1 MKHETT
7 SMNTKKALADS
18 LKLFLTKKILTKITV
33 SEIAADCGV
42 NRKTFYYHFED
53 IHALLKWMLEQ
64 EAIEV
69 VKNFDLIAEY
79 EEAIL
84 FVMDYVEKNDAI
96 LNNICYS
103 LGREELKRFFY
114 ADFIGITRSF
124 VNGVER
130 LEQIRV
136 PDDYKEFLCQF
147 YTEALS
153 AVLLEWIQDSSHRN
167 REKTVLYITTVL
179 GAAIPSSLR
188 AAAPFD

>member
-1 MKHETT
+1 MFP
-7 SMNTKKALADS
+7 MCLLYGVALKS
-18 LKLFLTKKILTKITV
+18 FLMKKILTKITV

-124 VNGVER
+124 VNGVEC

-136 PDDYKEFLCQF
+136 HDDYKEFLCQF

-188 AAAPFD
+188 ASSQFD